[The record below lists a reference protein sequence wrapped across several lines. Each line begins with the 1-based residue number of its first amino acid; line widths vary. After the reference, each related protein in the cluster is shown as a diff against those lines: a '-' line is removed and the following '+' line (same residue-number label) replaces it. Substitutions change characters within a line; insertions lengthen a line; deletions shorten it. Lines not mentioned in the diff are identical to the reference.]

1 MTEAFEVRLAGTAR
15 RDLRRVPPRIA
26 PAIVEFIFGDLA
38 HYPRRAGK
46 PLERQLEGTWSA
58 RRGPY
63 RILYQIH
70 EDQLVVIV
78 VHVATRADAYHH
90 R

>member
-1 MTEAFEVRLAGTAR
+1 VTEAFEVRLAGTAR
-15 RDLRRVPPRIA
+15 RDLRRVPSRIA

-38 HYPRRAGK
+38 RYPRRVGK